1 MMKIDKW
8 HVILFIIA
16 IAGILGSGFFLGQA
30 TTAYQSTTTV
40 EKSLDKA
47 EKAYKES
54 LEAQTEI
61 TKRLVDSLATSNQ
74 VTNTNVQGDWTSKGN
89 KNRK

>member
-16 IAGILGSGFFLGQA
+16 VLGILGSGFFAGQTMVSAEA
-30 TTAYQSTTTV
+30 TTEA
-40 EKSLDKA
+40 KL
-47 EKAYKES
+47 AYKES
-54 LEAQTEI
+54 LNAQTEI

-74 VTNTNVQGDWTSKGN
+74 VTNTNVQGNLTNRGN
-89 KNRK
+89 KSKK